1 MPTLGKTLLYVCLLG
16 VLLMVFA
23 MYGQPEFLMMLAN
36 QLWSC
41 F

>member
-1 MPTLGKTLLYVCLLG
+1 MKPGVKFLLYALMLG
-16 VLLMVFA
+16 LFALVFA
-23 MYGQPEFLMMLAN
+23 MYGQPDFMMTLAN